1 MLVPRRLQSV
11 DGPELLRTICQL
23 SDQFL
28 KRELGM
34 EGDLRAKDVVVKN
47 CQVEAHD
54 KEGRAKSVGE
64 EGEIVVH

>member
-11 DGPELLRTICQL
+11 DGPKLLRTICQL

-34 EGDLRAKDVVVKN
+34 EGDLCAKDVVVKD
-47 CQVEAHD
+47 CEVEAYD
-54 KEGRAKSVGE
+54 KERRTKSVGE
-64 EGEIVVH
+64 EGVIVIH